1 MQHQSQQMQ
10 ALEEQKLRYSLQ
22 LQQLQQKK
30 LQTQD
35 QGNGQHQYG
44 QPQQQ
49 QQQQQQLYPTNDAT
63 AKSSQQA
70 DRRLSLGVGTQAP
83 SSPTNTTSQGPS
95 PRPNSQFPIVST
107 QPVISSHNNS
117 TEFPF
122 PYNSFYH
129 PLSTSA
135 KNKRQKS
142 PLDRRDSASTA
153 SVQHN
158 IATDMNAGAYA
169 RPSFPQNVESNVSLP
184 LPSKQQETTPSSAG
198 KSVGKKSPPQRR
210 QSQTQ
215 PTSSLKYEEIASLVN
230 ECTTEQKIIWVARQ
244 VIGAGGSHGFQKST
258 SALQRIKR
266 QRARSCKQKE
276 GAGLSKDLVE
286 ENLKIETFDAR
297 VAKRMYAEMKQGLQ
311 YCNLMTNVVRTILE
325 DIDPENPILLVKP
338 PVIGFD
344 AAARGAD
351 SEHPFPVVEN
361 GTYDSSVARHLK

>member
-1 MQHQSQQMQ
+1 M
-10 ALEEQKLRYSLQ
+10 
-22 LQQLQQKK
+22 
-30 LQTQD
+30 
-35 QGNGQHQYG
+35 
-44 QPQQQ
+44 
-49 QQQQQQLYPTNDAT
+49 
-63 AKSSQQA
+63 
-70 DRRLSLGVGTQAP
+70 
-83 SSPTNTTSQGPS
+83 
-95 PRPNSQFPIVST
+95 
-107 QPVISSHNNS
+107 ISSNNNS

-122 PYNSFYH
+122 PFNSFYH
-129 PLSTSA
+129 PLSTST
-135 KNKRQKS
+135 KNKRRKS
-142 PLDRRDSASTA
+142 PLDRRDSTSTA

-169 RPSFPQNVESNVSLP
+169 RSSFPQNIESNVSLP
-184 LPSKQQETTPSSAG
+184 LPSRQQVTSPSSAG

-230 ECTTEQKIIWVARQ
+230 ECTSEQKIIWVARQ

-338 PVIGFD
+338 SVIGFD
-344 AAARGAD
+344 AAARGAET
-351 SEHPFPVVEN
+351 EHPFQVVEN
-361 GTYDSSVARHLK
+361 GTSDSSVAKRLK